1 MFQPNTC
8 VLDHSERH
16 YSKRLIQTQ
25 LQNLGGIN
33 SSKDAMSIAHVLWHF
48 GINRDKL
55 KLWVTQFT
63 W

>member
-1 MFQPNTC
+1 MKDT
-8 VLDHSERH
+8 
-16 YSKRLIQTQ
+16 KRLIQTQTQ

-55 KLWVTQFT
+55 KLWATQFT